1 MVKLILSDGLVTE
14 SERRDLER
22 VAQLLDIRKSVLEA
36 ALSDPKEIDD
46 LPTDDLTGKSVCFTG
61 TFRCE
66 YQGKTKA
73 TAAKLSEA
81 AGLHV
86 RGTVTKKLDILV
98 TTDPLSSSGK
108 AKKARDYGIRI
119 LAERAF

>member
-1 MVKLILSDGLVTE
+1 MLY
-14 SERRDLER
+14 RDFSMR
-22 VAQLLDIRKSVLEA
+22 VPREV
-36 ALSDPKEIDD
+36 
-46 LPTDDLTGKSVCFTG
+46 
-61 TFRCE
+61 
-66 YQGKTKA
+66 TKA